1 MEITIL
7 GEYRPFGSEAPLKT
21 STTTPLTKPTPEP
34 SHTTRSGPHTP
45 FTSTNRARPRYGLYP
60 PTYDDIV
67 QGNLDAQNGA
77 ADGSNSQPSTNNNSG
92 ASSLSRIGP
101 RGYDAEIVVR
111 GAKVTWTQGGVLR
124 MSVDFSSEN
133 EIVQHT
139 LIAWLLVN
147 NSSKTKSA
155 RGPDHEMENED
166 VYDFGQNPQRPS
178 TNNTSSMDRECRQ
191 QALVVVLKDTVRV
204 YFTGGETHSVH
215 LPFAVHK
222 VWALD
227 LGLMLERK
235 TEPEEDLE
243 ETEDGSGLARFYM
256 TMDPLNEFQAVTLF
270 RLPAKDA
277 SSPVT
282 LSQEDVPRIRHLGG
296 TVGDILN
303 TCVFI
308 SSYET
313 VDKIVVTFDLL
324 LKHHR
329 VWRYGSRMPTSLPFS
344 RIVPE
349 EGMQISDGD
358 HDEELDTDLQMRT
371 DTYFYEIASDI
382 HPASANS
389 KILSAHALDGSPVVC
404 VFDQDADKISCYRI
418 IANQLTIHLWTRPAR
433 SAISLEGTRKFY
445 RDILLVTL
453 EGALLLW
460 TGYADEFIPCHV
472 DVDIEKLKRQQN
484 RTSGQLLKSA
494 TIDHLGSFRIKSS
507 IFKKDKD
514 AVITELRDA
523 VEDRFNIILGIGI
536 ILRARLDF
544 VVRSSLVQ
552 QCLDAISF
560 AMPVEILWDFRHRFL
575 QLQYSSESK
584 YDTVPAT
591 DEWGNFSATLLSYCD
606 PSFHPTGLKSPAL
619 SSRSLPSVTKKPD
632 VSELDWNFFMDSD
645 IHQRLFEHP
654 AFRGDVSD
662 LPTSTSNSYT
672 EVVIRAQRMARLR
685 GPSTR
690 QSFNL
695 DLVKFYPFILVALH
709 LVYVDRSL
717 NIVTSQQQELEPLLK
732 LLARLIGWKSWEDFY
747 ARRDFSAS
755 KRIEMPEVFMEG
767 ATLPLE
773 QFQFD
778 PPDIFNWIVD
788 MVTRPHETP
797 VFPTLE
803 DLSSIREPEPGLSL
817 IPAAVPCEQTRKVA
831 TFYTALMDGDSG
843 DQSAVRAI
851 VEERFSTTQLDQLPF
866 GISVPLREALW
877 KCRNNPPPDMDS
889 YALSFIGR
897 NDLAEL
903 KSNRMPGYYIKP
915 ISQVADA
922 PKRQDF
928 ATLCKEDT
936 PQEREN
942 DMESTGTEIAE
953 AEITNMRFGADKR
966 IEETQKMLQSSVM
979 LKIRPKDEPGL
990 NEDDLRISHQE
1001 VLRKLALR
1009 TLALP
1014 VGRAILTFGTM
1025 TQILTQ
1031 RCPFP
1036 DITLTA
1042 KILPVYGETEFD
1054 ISLLGGDQAMSWP
1067 LFNNGV
1073 AAGLKISSTSKDVSP
1088 SWIIY
1093 NRPDNLSCNH
1103 AGFLLALGLTGH
1115 LKKLAWSH
1123 VWRYL
1128 SYKHELTSTGLL
1140 LGLSCAYI
1148 GTMNTATTKLLFL
1161 HAPAL
1166 LPKDGSEF
1174 NLSLLTQV
1182 ACVLGIGLVY
1192 AETSNRRMAEV
1203 MLTEIGSTW
1212 GHFLELSSNLQEA
1225 HSVAAGFGLG
1235 LITLGQ
1241 GSKPMGLRDMKI
1253 VDVLLSYMP
1262 GSADRPQRPRN
1273 QGIPNGN
1280 ALYPGMDDMSGSRR
1294 HTGVDLTGTGA
1305 TIAMGLMYLKT
1316 NSRSIATKL
1325 AVPETQYLLDY
1336 LSPNSLMLR
1345 VICRAIVLWDEIIPS
1360 EDWILSQVPEFL
1372 RDAKTGG
1379 PPKTETGP
1387 QSYYSIRAGAC
1398 FAIGLRFAGS
1408 GNEAAYKCIHQHLDM
1423 FLELGRVS
1431 QDESYEDSITMVT
1444 MRTCLDVATMAA
1456 SMVVAGSGRIDFLR
1470 TLRKLHKRIKGDT
1483 NYGSHMAYHMA
1494 LGFLFL
1500 GGGSCTLGTTNRCV
1514 AALLCSLYPRLP
1526 LDPMDNRGHLQAFRH
1541 LWVLAV
1547 EPRCLVTR
1555 EASTGAYC
1563 PVPVTVHLKPTL
1575 HQTQSQP
1582 GEGQHAM
1589 LVPDE
1594 PDIPLSLE
1602 SEYTGLNPN
1611 VTLDMARTPYSTSKL
1626 SMMTPCLLPE
1636 LSTISKIEIKGARYW
1651 PITLD
1656 FNNEKEDY
1664 AQMWRILKSGS
1675 IVVMR
1680 RIGHLSYSEDH
1691 SGMRGILARPFP
1703 KVLTGEGMEGDCVEE
1718 SGGPRREKRNKLER
1732 LVEMRRQ
1739 RTLGKKFS
1747 LASAETF
1754 SKATGSFASGAGR
1767 STEGGGR
1774 FLLQDT
1780 IDIGALKD
1788 ELEPDSALFGQDFSL
1803 TLLKDPQV
1811 ASFAKYLCR
1820 LRPTVESDDA
1830 EDLVKEELRASYF
1843 TSVLYECLTMDK
1855 VEMLGAHVWLYDIA
1869 NRLEDLGE
1877 ISWRSL
1883 WELRILKQYY
1893 EMQMGRRLLETQ
1905 DRRGAGGGGN
1915 PGHRTAG
1922 SRGVGSGDS
1931 GIRMIEDDGSQTLVK
1946 ISRVTELYSEVTKRV
1961 DQAMKVPI
1969 EDEGARYMERTV
1981 EEDAGE
1987 DLWKT
1992 TRGKARHYFANG
2004 TFPSFTENGA
2014 RDGSVGRKKRES
2026 GIKSY
2031 LRGYGQ
2037 QQQQQRQDDEEE
2049 DEEEEKEAEVED
2061 EVMSRKKKAV
2071 KTDWFKVWL
2080 ELNRIPGPDQ
2090 IRSMKRALE
2099 HTVDQWRPLL
2109 RQGDGGAS
2117 DGTGREMNDLLAQVF
2132 SLAYPR
2138 VSLRVL
2144 EYLLLDHQD

>member
-7 GEYRPFGSEAPLKT
+7 GEYRPFGSEGSFTKA
-21 STTTPLTKPTPEP
+21 TTTTLNKPTQGA
-34 SHTTRSGPHTP
+34 SHTLRSGAYTP
-45 FTSTNRARPRYGLYP
+45 FATPNRAKPRYGLYP
-60 PTYDDIV
+60 PTYDDII
-67 QGNLDAQNGA
+67 QGSLDSQNGA
-77 ADGSNSQPSTNNNSG
+77 TDVSSSQPNTNNNSG

-101 RGYDAEIVVR
+101 RGYDAEIVVK
-111 GAKVTWTQGGVLR
+111 GAKVTWAQGGVLR

-133 EIVQHT
+133 EVVQHT
-139 LIAWLLVN
+139 LFAWLLVN
-147 NSSKTKSA
+147 NSSKTKSV
-155 RGPDHEMENED
+155 RGPDHDMENDD
-166 VYDFGQNPQRPS
+166 VYDFGQNQQRPS
-178 TNNTSSMDRECRQ
+178 TSNTSSMDRECRQ
-191 QALVVVLKDTVRV
+191 QALVIVLKDTVRV

-222 VWALD
+222 IWALD

-235 TEPEEDLE
+235 TEPEEDLKE
-243 ETEDGSGLARFYM
+243 SQDGSGLARFYM

-303 TCVFI
+303 TCVFM

-329 VWRYGSRMPTSLPFS
+329 VWRYGSRMPTSLPYS
-344 RIVPE
+344 KILPE
-349 EGMQISDGD
+349 EGMQDSDGSR
-358 HDEELDTDLQMRT
+358 DEELDTDLQMRT

-389 KILSAHALDGSPVVC
+389 KIISAHALDGSPVVC

-418 IANQLTIHLWTRPAR
+418 IANQFTIHLWTRPAR

-445 RDILLVTL
+445 RDILLVTS
-453 EGALLLW
+453 EGALLIW

-472 DVDIEKLKRQQN
+472 DVDIEKLTHRQN
-484 RTSGQLLKSA
+484 NTFGHLPKST
-494 TIDHLGSFRIKSS
+494 TIDHLGAFRIKSS
-507 IFKKDKD
+507 TFKKDKD
-514 AVITELRDA
+514 SAIAELRDA
-523 VEDRFNIILGIGI
+523 VEDRFNIVLGSGTI
-536 ILRARLDF
+536 IRAKLDF

-552 QCLDAISF
+552 QCLDAISC
-560 AMPVEILWDFRHRFL
+560 AMPVEVLWDFRHRFL
-575 QLQYSSESK
+575 QLQYSSEAK

-606 PSFHPTGLKSPAL
+606 PSFHPTGLKSPTL

-632 VSELDWNFFMDSD
+632 VSELDWNFLLDSD
-645 IHQRLFEHP
+645 IHQRLFDHP
-654 AFRGDVSD
+654 AFRGDTSD
-662 LPTSTSNSYT
+662 LPTSTSNPYT
-672 EVVIRAQRMARLR
+672 ELVMRAQRMARLR

-695 DLVKFYPFILVALH
+695 DLVKFYTFILVALH
-709 LVYVDRSL
+709 LVYVDRGL
-717 NIVTSQQQELEPLLK
+717 NIVTSQERKLEPLLK
-732 LLARLIGWKSWEDFY
+732 LLARLVGWKTWEDFY
-747 ARRDFSAS
+747 ARRDFSTA
-755 KRIEMPEVFMEG
+755 KRVEMPEVFMEG
-767 ATLPLE
+767 ETLPLE
-773 QFQFD
+773 LFQFD
-778 PPDIFNWIVD
+778 PPDIFKWIVD
-788 MVTRPHETP
+788 MVTRPQETS

-803 DLSSIREPEPGLSL
+803 ALSSIREPDPGLSL
-817 IPAAVPCEQTRKVA
+817 IPATVPCELTRKVT
-831 TFYTALMDGDSG
+831 TFYAALMDGETG

-877 KCRNNPPPDMDS
+877 KCRNNPPPGMDS

-915 ISQVADA
+915 ISQAPDA
-922 PKRQDF
+922 SKRQDI

-953 AEITNMRFGADKR
+953 AEVTNMRFGADKR

-979 LKIRPKDEPGL
+979 LKIRSKDEPGL
-990 NEDDLRISHQE
+990 NEDDLRVSHQE

-1073 AAGLKISSTSKDVSP
+1073 AAGLRISSTSKDVSP

-1241 GSKPMGLRDMKI
+1241 GNKPMGLRDMKI

-1262 GSADRPQRPRN
+1262 GSADRPQRPRH
-1273 QGIPNGN
+1273 QGMADDN
-1280 ALYPGMDDMSGSRR
+1280 AQYSGMDDMSGTRR

-1316 NSRSIATKL
+1316 NSRSIAAKL
-1325 AVPETQYLLDY
+1325 AVPETQ
-1336 LSPNSLMLR
+1336 
-1345 VICRAIVLWDEIIPS
+1345 AIVLWDEIIPS
-1360 EDWILSQVPEFL
+1360 GDWVLSQVPEFL
-1372 RDAKTGG
+1372 RDVKTGG

-1423 FLELGRVS
+1423 FLELGRVA
-1431 QDESYEDSITMVT
+1431 QDESYEDSITMST
-1444 MRTCLDVATMAA
+1444 MRTCLDVTTMAA
-1456 SMVVAGSGRIDFLR
+1456 SMVIAGSGRIDFLR

-1500 GGGSCTLGTTNRCV
+1500 GGGTCTLGTTNRCV

-1526 LDPMDNRGHLQAFRH
+1526 IDPMDNRGHLQAFRH

-1575 HQTQSQP
+1575 HQPQSQP
-1582 GEGQHAM
+1582 GQDHTT
-1589 LVPDE
+1589 LVSDE
-1594 PDIPLSLE
+1594 PSIPLSQE

-1611 VTLDMARTPYSTSKL
+1611 VTQDIGRTPYSTSKL

-1656 FNNEKEDY
+1656 FNSEKEDY

-1675 IVVMR
+1675 IAVMR

-1703 KVLTGEGMEGDCVEE
+1703 KVLTGEGIEGDGVEE
-1718 SGGPRREKRNKLER
+1718 SGGPRRERRKKLER
-1732 LVEMRRQ
+1732 MIEIHRQ
-1739 RTLGKKFS
+1739 RTLGKGLNHANGEIFS
-1747 LASAETF
+1747 RSG
-1754 SKATGSFASGAGR
+1754 GSFAGGAGR
-1767 STEGGGR
+1767 STEGGEW
-1774 FLLQDT
+1774 LPLQDAL
-1780 IDIGALKD
+1780 DIGSLKD

-1820 LRPTVESDDA
+1820 LRPMGESEDA
-1830 EDLVKEELRASYF
+1830 EDLAKEELRASYF

-1855 VEMLGAHVWLYDIA
+1855 VEMLGVHVWLYDIA
-1869 NRLEDLGE
+1869 NRLEDLDE
-1877 ISWRSL
+1877 MSWMSL

-1905 DRRGAGGGGN
+1905 DRRGGGDLAK
-1915 PGHRTAG
+1915 RTAG
-1922 SRGVGSGDS
+1922 PSSSGTRNS

-1946 ISRVTELYSEVTKRV
+1946 ISRITELYSEV
-1961 DQAMKVPI
+1961 
-1969 EDEGARYMERTV
+1969 
-1981 EEDAGE
+1981 
-1987 DLWKT
+1987 
-1992 TRGKARHYFANG
+1992 
-2004 TFPSFTENGA
+2004 
-2014 RDGSVGRKKRES
+2014 
-2026 GIKSY
+2026 
-2031 LRGYGQ
+2031 
-2037 QQQQQRQDDEEE
+2037 
-2049 DEEEEKEAEVED
+2049 
-2061 EVMSRKKKAV
+2061 
-2071 KTDWFKVWL
+2071 
-2080 ELNRIPGPDQ
+2080 
-2090 IRSMKRALE
+2090 IRR
-2099 HTVDQWRPLL
+2099 
-2109 RQGDGGAS
+2109 
-2117 DGTGREMNDLLAQVF
+2117 
-2132 SLAYPR
+2132 
-2138 VSLRVL
+2138 
-2144 EYLLLDHQD
+2144 

>member
-77 ADGSNSQPSTNNNSG
+77 ADASNSQPSTNNNSG

-243 ETEDGSGLARFYM
+243 ETEAVLYDHGSFERVPSS
-256 TMDPLNEFQAVTLF
+256 DTLQ
-270 RLPAKDA
+270 
-277 SSPVT
+277 T
-282 LSQEDVPRIRHLGG
+282 TGQG
-296 TVGDILN
+296 
-303 TCVFI
+303 CVFTGDTI
-308 SSYET
+308 AGGCAADQTSGWHI
-313 VDKIVVTFDLL
+313 DKIVVTFDLL

-484 RTSGQLLKSA
+484 RTSGQQLKSA

-654 AFRGDVSD
+654 AFRGDASD
-662 LPTSTSNSYT
+662 LPTST
-672 EVVIRAQRMARLR
+672 
-685 GPSTR
+685 
-690 QSFNL
+690 
-695 DLVKFYPFILVALH
+695 K
-709 LVYVDRSL
+709 
-717 NIVTSQQQELEPLLK
+717 
-732 LLARLIGWKSWEDFY
+732 
-747 ARRDFSAS
+747 
-755 KRIEMPEVFMEG
+755 VFMEG

-788 MVTRPHETP
+788 MVTRPQETP

-831 TFYTALMDGDSG
+831 TFYTALMDGDTG

-1115 LKKLAWSH
+1115 LRKLAWSH

-1345 VICRAIVLWDEIIPS
+1345 VICRAIVLWGEITPS
-1360 EDWILSQVPEFL
+1360 DDWILSQVPEFL

-1431 QDESYEDSITMVT
+1431 QDESYEDSITMAT

-1739 RTLGKKFS
+1739 RSLGKKFS
-1747 LASAETF
+1747 LASADTF
-1754 SKATGSFASGAGR
+1754 SKAAGSFASGAGR

-1811 ASFAKYLCR
+1811 ASFAKYICR

-1969 EDEGARYMERTV
+1969 EDEGARYMERTG

-2049 DEEEEKEAEVED
+2049 DEEEEEAEVED
-2061 EVMSRKKKAV
+2061 EVMSRKNKKAV

-2138 VSLRVL
+2138 VSLKVL

>member
-34 SHTTRSGPHTP
+34 SHTTRSGPHKP

-77 ADGSNSQPSTNNNSG
+77 ADASNSQPGTNNNSG

-523 VEDRFNIILGIGI
+523 VEDRFNIILGNGI

-654 AFRGDVSD
+654 AFRGDASD

-672 EVVIRAQRMARLR
+672 EDGSHGRTFTPDEIFPQ
-685 GPSTR
+685 
-690 QSFNL
+690 
-695 DLVKFYPFILVALH
+695 
-709 LVYVDRSL
+709 
-717 NIVTSQQQELEPLLK
+717 
-732 LLARLIGWKSWEDFY
+732 
-747 ARRDFSAS
+747 
-755 KRIEMPEVFMEG
+755 VFMEG

-788 MVTRPHETP
+788 MVTRPQETP

-831 TFYTALMDGDSG
+831 TFYTALMDGDTG

-922 PKRQDF
+922 PKRHDF

-1345 VICRAIVLWDEIIPS
+1345 VICRAIVLWDEITPS
-1360 EDWILSQVPEFL
+1360 EDWTLSQVPEFL

-1431 QDESYEDSITMVT
+1431 QDESYEDSITMAT

-1589 LVPDE
+1589 L
-1594 PDIPLSLE
+1594 DIPLSLE

-1754 SKATGSFASGAGR
+1754 SKAAGSFASGAGR
-1767 STEGGGR
+1767 STDGGGR

-1788 ELEPDSALFGQDFSL
+1788 ELEPDSALFGRDFSL

-1931 GIRMIEDDGSQTLVK
+1931 GIRMLEDDGSQTLVK

-2061 EVMSRKKKAV
+2061 EVMSRKKKKAV

-2138 VSLRVL
+2138 VSQKVL